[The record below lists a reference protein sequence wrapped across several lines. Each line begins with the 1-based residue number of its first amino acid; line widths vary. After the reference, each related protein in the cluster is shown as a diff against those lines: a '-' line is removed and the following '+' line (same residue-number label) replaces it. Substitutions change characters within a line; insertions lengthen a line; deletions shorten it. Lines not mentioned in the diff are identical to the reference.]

1 MVIDGVKELLCLC
14 ARSAVRGF
22 LVPLRLT
29 PKSAT
34 FTGASSAL
42 VAHRLANTRDIVNC
56 PSIIVNC
63 IACRNLTKKGSR
75 FCPSCL
81 TKVRRYQIKLAAI
94 AYKGGSCS
102 ECGRVVQTAAF
113 EFHHRDPT
121 LKGFEIGPCANRSM
135 GAIRA
140 ELDKCDLLCA
150 ACHRTHHS
158 FCEPEIMEYVK
169 SHPLSFTTLDS

>member
-1 MVIDGVKELLCLC
+1 MPMCQKCGQRFPCSVKVDAKKRYLHRRKFCLSC
-14 ARSAVRGF
+14 SPFGE
-22 LVPLRLT
+22 
-29 PKSAT
+29 
-34 FTGASSAL
+34 
-42 VAHRLANTRDIVNC
+42 HNTRDIVNC